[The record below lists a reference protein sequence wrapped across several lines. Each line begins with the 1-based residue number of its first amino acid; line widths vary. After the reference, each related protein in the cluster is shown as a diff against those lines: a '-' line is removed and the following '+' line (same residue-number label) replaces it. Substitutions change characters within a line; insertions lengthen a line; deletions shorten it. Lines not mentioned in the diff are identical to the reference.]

1 MSLNQTIKTGISV
14 AILLSVGA
22 LAKANVLE
30 YGFNVNTSA
39 LQGLGTFS
47 LAFQLSDGSGSGDGN
62 NTVTLSNFSF
72 FGGGFVGNST
82 DFGGATGNLSSG
94 TASLRDTNPAFNA
107 LLQGFNPGSAL
118 SFVFTFTDNAD
129 VGFGPDLFTVSLLD
143 PLGNGI
149 PTLDPSGDDTVLTV
163 ALDGSASP
171 PTGTWATDTSMT
183 AYTVPAGNVVP
194 NVPEPATLILLAT
207 ALAGTLGLARRKR
220 QA

>member
-14 AILLSVGA
+14 ALLLSVGA
-22 LAKANVLE
+22 LAKADVLE

-47 LAFQLSDGSGSGDGN
+47 LAFQLSDGSGTGDGN
-62 NTVTLSNFSF
+62 NTVTLSNFIF

-94 TASLRDTNPAFNA
+94 TASLTDTDPAFNA

-118 SFVFTFTDNAD
+118 SFAFTFTDNAD

-220 QA
+220 RA